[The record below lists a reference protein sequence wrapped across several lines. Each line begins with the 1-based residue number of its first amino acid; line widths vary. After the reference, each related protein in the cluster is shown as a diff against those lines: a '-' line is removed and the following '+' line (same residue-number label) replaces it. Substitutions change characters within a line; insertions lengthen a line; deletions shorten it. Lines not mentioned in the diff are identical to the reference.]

1 MATIQKKQSKSGI
14 AVDGLNDVIKGLNGL
29 AEGKAVKKELRGY
42 HKEISQQVQSVARTE
57 ALKQSVNGRPVPKR
71 SKGAK
76 GYVGGGTDRTAFLD
90 IRKTNKFVRSIEFGR
105 EYQYVNF
112 FTNKQG
118 NTLNMDKNFRG
129 VFLPVNEL
137 RRKVYKRW
145 IGNKW
150 RSTGVFPEGAR
161 VHGYVAEPTIAKAV
175 PVITEDYS
183 ERMFDTVKKAIKE
196 NK

>member
-1 MATIQKKQSKSGI
+1 MATIQKKKSKSGI

-76 GYVGGGTDRTAFLD
+76 GYVGGGTDRLAFLD
-90 IRKTNKFVRSIEFGR
+90 IRKTNKFVRNLEFGR
-105 EYQYVNF
+105 RYQFLNF
-112 FTNKQG
+112 YSSQQG
-118 NTLNMDKNFRG
+118 KGANSDRNFNG
-129 VFLPVNEL
+129 IFFPASEL
-137 RRKVYKRW
+137 KRRVYK
-145 IGNKW
+145 KW
-150 RSTGVFPEGAR
+150 QGDVWKSNDSFPEGAKYY
-161 VHGYVAEPTIAKAV
+161 GYVAEKTIAKAV
-175 PVITEDYS
+175 PKITENYA
-183 ERMFDTVKKAIKE
+183 EEMFDLIKKTIKE